1 MEWQALT
8 PDGGGTRSAGAPVVP
23 APKGEDS
30 VPDTGKSSFSH
41 LWEED
46 VPASPTQ
53 AIGRVHSQWTPPLG
67 RIRD

>member
-8 PDGGGTRSAGAPVVP
+8 LDGGRTWSAGAPAVP
-23 APKGEDS
+23 APEGEDS
-30 VPDTGKSSFSH
+30 VHDTGKSSFSH

-53 AIGRVHSQWTPPLG
+53 AIGPVHSLAL
-67 RIRD
+67 RLLL